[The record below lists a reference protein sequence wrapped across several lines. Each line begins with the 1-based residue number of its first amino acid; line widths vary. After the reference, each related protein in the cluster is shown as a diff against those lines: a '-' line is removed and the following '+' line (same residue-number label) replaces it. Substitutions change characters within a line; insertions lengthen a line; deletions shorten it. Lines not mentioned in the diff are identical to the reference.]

1 MAKKNDIDKKL
12 KLMGDMPHSIEAEQA
27 LLGCL
32 LMDTKIQVEISAYLT
47 EEDFYAESHKN
58 IFSAMLD
65 IIKLYCDLSGRI
77 FMSKESNKKVT
88 AIVGPAIDFFAKHE
102 P

>member
-1 MAKKNDIDKKL
+1 
-12 KLMGDMPHSIEAEQA
+12 
-27 LLGCL
+27 
-32 LMDTKIQVEISAYLT
+32 
-47 EEDFYAESHKN
+47 
-58 IFSAMLD
+58 MLD